1 MDLRGGS
8 PYVIRALLIRRS
20 EVEKGRLSDV
30 THREYRSQAS
40 FNAAAVTG
48 LGPASPEG
56 ACRMKSGLTQARTF
70 MDSAAVRR
78 AIERIAHEIIER
90 NQGVEQVVVIGI
102 RTRGAPL
109 AERIAEAI
117 TKIEGQ
123 TAPVGYLDISFYRDD
138 IKAAMS
144 QPVVQKTEILF
155 DLNGKSVV
163 LVDDVLFTGRTIRA
177 AMDAIMDLG
186 RPRSIQLAVLVDRGH
201 RELPIRADYVGKNL
215 PTAENEQVVV
225 SLKEFDGTDSVMVGR
240 PAPRR
245 KDARAVTLD
254 FNLDP

>member
-1 MDLRGGS
+1 
-8 PYVIRALLIRRS
+8 
-20 EVEKGRLSDV
+20 
-30 THREYRSQAS
+30 
-40 FNAAAVTG
+40 
-48 LGPASPEG
+48 
-56 ACRMKSGLTQARTF
+56 

-78 AIERIAHEIIER
+78 AIERIAHEIIEH
-90 NQGVEQVVVIGI
+90 NQGVEPVVVIGI

-117 TKIEGQ
+117 ARIEGQ
-123 TAPVGYLDISFYRDD
+123 AVPVGYLDISFYRDD
-138 IKAAMS
+138 IRAAMS

-155 DLNGKSVV
+155 NVNSKAVV
-163 LVDDVLFTGRTIRA
+163 LVDDVLYTGRTIRA

-186 RPRSIQLAVLVDRGH
+186 RPKSVQLAVLVDRGH

-225 SLKEFDGTDSVMVGR
+225 SLKELDGADSVTVGR

-245 KDARAVTLD
+245 KDTHPATLD